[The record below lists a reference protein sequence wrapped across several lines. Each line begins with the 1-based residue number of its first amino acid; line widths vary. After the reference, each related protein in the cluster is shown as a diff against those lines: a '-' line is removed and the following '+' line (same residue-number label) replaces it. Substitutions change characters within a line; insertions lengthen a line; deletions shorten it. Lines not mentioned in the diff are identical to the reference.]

1 MLWKCMYV
9 DVQQDSG
16 NNISYWKLELL
27 DINKNCELLW
37 FVLIFFLSFNTTAF
51 RQLNETS
58 TRLAIVLE
66 EPWETLDFRRYMHS
80 GGRDKLSRICVSRYF
95 KKEIPV
101 KASNLSNNR

>member
-16 NNISYWKLELL
+16 NNISYWKLDLV

-37 FVLIFFLSFNTTAF
+37 FVLIFCLSFNTTAF

-80 GGRDKLSRICVSRYF
+80 GGRDKLSLICVSRYF